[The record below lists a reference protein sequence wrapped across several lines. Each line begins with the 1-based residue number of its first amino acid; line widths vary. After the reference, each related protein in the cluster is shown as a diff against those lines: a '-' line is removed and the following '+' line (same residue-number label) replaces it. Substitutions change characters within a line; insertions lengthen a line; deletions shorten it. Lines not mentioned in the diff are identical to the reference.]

1 MSKTFF
7 ARTAIAGLAALVLCG
22 SAAADT
28 WRVATEGTF
37 PPFEFY
43 NSQTGEIQGFEVD
56 LVREMAKVMKKD
68 LKLETM
74 GFDAIIP
81 AILSGTI
88 DTGAAGFSITPERG
102 KRVLFTIPFY
112 KSGLTIVV
120 PKGNPKNIES
130 FDDLKGKKLSVQL
143 GTTSMSFAK
152 KIEGA
157 QVTTFNGAGDALLNM
172 IAGNADAV
180 INVGA
185 GDALLNMIAGNA
197 DAVINDKPVTDYI
210 MTQNDQIA
218 QNCEHLKPIA
228 TADLFAMVTA
238 KKNKDLKAEMDKAL
252 KELKANGTFNKLHEK
267 WFGVPAD
274 AELP

>member
-180 INVGA
+180 IN
-185 GDALLNMIAGNA
+185 
-197 DAVINDKPVTDYI
+197 DKPVTDY
-210 MTQNDQIA
+210 MLHMNKSFAEGTT
-218 QNCEHLKPIA
+218 HLAPIA
-228 TADLFAMVTA
+228 TADYFAMVVH
-238 KKNKDLKAEMDKAL
+238 KKNTKLQQQINDALKALKAE
-252 KELKANGTFNKLHEK
+252 GTFDKLHEK
-267 WFGVPAD
+267 WFGIPAD
-274 AELP
+274 PELLK

>member
-1 MSKTFF
+1 MTKNFF
-7 ARTAIAGLAALVLCG
+7 VRTAAAGIAALVLCG
-22 SAAADT
+22 SAVADT
-28 WRVATEGTF
+28 WRVATEDTF

-43 NSQTGEIQGFEVD
+43 NSTTGEIQGFEVD

-88 DTGAAGFSITPERG
+88 DTGAAGFSITPERA

-120 PKGNPKNIES
+120 PKGNPKNIQS
-130 FDDLKGKKLSVQL
+130 FDDLKGKKISVQL

-152 KIEGA
+152 KIQDA
-157 QVTTFNGAGDALLNM
+157 QVTTFN
-172 IAGNADAV
+172 
-180 INVGA
+180 GA

-210 MTQNDQIA
+210 MTQNKQIA
-218 QNCEHLKPIA
+218 ESCLHLKPIA
-228 TADLFAMVTA
+228 TADLFAMVTS
-238 KKNKDLKAEMDKAL
+238 KQNTKLKAEMDKAL
-252 KELKANGTFNKLHEK
+252 KQLKADGTFNKLHEK

-274 AELP
+274 PELP

>member
-1 MSKTFF
+1 MTKNFF
-7 ARTAIAGLAALVLCG
+7 VRTAAAGIAALVLCG
-22 SAAADT
+22 SAVADT

-43 NSQTGEIQGFEVD
+43 NSTTGEIQGFEVD

-88 DTGAAGFSITPERG
+88 DTGA
-102 KRVLFTIPFY
+102 VLFTIPFY

-120 PKGNPKNIES
+120 PKGNPKNIQS
-130 FDDLKGKKLSVQL
+130 FDDLKGKKISVQL

-152 KIEGA
+152 KIQDA
-157 QVTTFNGAGDALLNM
+157 QVTTFN
-172 IAGNADAV
+172 
-180 INVGA
+180 GA

-210 MTQNDQIA
+210 MTQNKQIA
-218 QNCEHLKPIA
+218 ESCLHLKPIA
-228 TADLFAMVTA
+228 TADLFAMVTS
-238 KKNKDLKAEMDKAL
+238 KQNTKLKAEMDKAL
-252 KELKANGTFNKLHEK
+252 KQLKADGTFNKLHEK

-274 AELP
+274 PELP